1 MSAPDYE
8 ALAKTM
14 QCMADNLDDNAHTDP
29 DLGVSEREDM
39 IRDASL
45 IEDVA
50 AALRRAARIEPY
62 VAHRPTC
69 LTQIG
74 PDHSGFRGKMTY
86 CDCGLREA
94 LDSEPA

>member
-8 ALAKTM
+8 A
-14 QCMADNLDDNAHTDP
+14 MANGLDEVWAGSATITSA
-29 DLGVSEREDM
+29 GA
-39 IRDASL
+39 RDA
-45 IEDVA
+45 A

-62 VAHRPTC
+62 VAHRTTC

-74 PDHSGFRGKMTY
+74 PDHSGFRGKMTH

-94 LDSEPA
+94 LEADAE